1 MNNKEGI
8 TKRRTEKKK
17 ERTPTEDSLS
27 LFPSLPPPSLS
38 FLSPSQ
44 LSQRLSLPDDLL
56 SKRWHEHTV
65 SHPQLLEYFFFLL
78 HPPLC
83 HSFCIFLYFLFS
95 LHGLSSEAEEEVSE
109 VDRG

>member
-65 SHPQLLEYFFFLL
+65 SHPQLLEYFFFCFTLL
-78 HPPLC
+78 SVTLSA
-83 HSFCIFLYFLFS
+83 SFSTSSSLYT
-95 LHGLSSEAEEEVSE
+95 G
-109 VDRG
+109 

>member
-65 SHPQLLEYFFFLL
+65 SHPQLLEYFFFASPSSLSLFLHLSLL
-78 HPPLC
+78 PL
-83 HSFCIFLYFLFS
+83 
-95 LHGLSSEAEEEVSE
+95 LSTRVEF
-109 VDRG
+109 RG

>member
-65 SHPQLLEYFFFLL
+65 SHPQLLEYFFFFCFTLL
-78 HPPLC
+78 SVTLSA
-83 HSFCIFLYFLFS
+83 SFSTSSSLYT
-95 LHGLSSEAEEEVSE
+95 G
-109 VDRG
+109 